1 MTVVKGAR
9 MLSQQKPCFS
19 ILDHDKCNK
28 LIESLEKYSY
38 SLDSLLQQT
47 PKIENTI
54 LKEK

>member
-9 MLSQQKPCFS
+9 MVSQQKPCFS
-19 ILDHDKCNK
+19 ILDHDRCNK